1 MTASE
6 KIIDDSLVASQE
18 NGYINDNWDI
28 GLNIVRNGHK
38 YIVVRGINSEHS
50 SFTADGTKYTLR
62 IDQHG
67 LLYLDTNE
75 ISERFIYIGNK
86 AVDDDG
92 EFMYDIES
100 IKNAVQNNTVES
112 VNCIKK
118 SYIISQ
124 TQKKIGRK
132 TVFEKFVYLVIVQNN
147 NAKDEYGYI
156 RRQTTINGERFITP
170 ELKEKETFIL
180 SGDEKR
186 MQLEYDLFVNLRD
199 SIKTKT
205 SIIQKLAN
213 QISLIDVLISLATI
227 SSTPGYVCP
236 KFNDNRVIDIKD
248 GKHPVIDKV
257 MKNSS
262 FVSNDI
268 LMDEKTDILL
278 ITGPNMGGKSTY
290 MRQLSIIV
298 ILAQIGCYVP
308 ATYCELPIF
317 DRIFTRIGA
326 SDDLVSGQST
336 FMVEMSETNNAL
348 MHATSKSLLI
358 FDEIGRGTATYDGM
372 ALAQAIVEYIA
383 TRIGAK
389 TMFSTHYH
397 ELTNLEK
404 EISTLKNVQVC
415 VSEKDGNIT
424 FLYKVIP
431 GAMNKSYGINV
442 AKLAH
447 LPNDLLERANE
458 ILKSLNTNEVVI
470 SKSVLTPKETN
481 DEEWIQEMKDINP
494 LSMSPLEALN
504 FLYEI
509 KKKIK

>member
-1 MTASE
+1 
-6 KIIDDSLVASQE
+6 
-18 NGYINDNWDI
+18 
-28 GLNIVRNGHK
+28 
-38 YIVVRGINSEHS
+38 
-50 SFTADGTKYTLR
+50 
-62 IDQHG
+62 
-67 LLYLDTNE
+67 
-75 ISERFIYIGNK
+75 
-86 AVDDDG
+86 
-92 EFMYDIES
+92 
-100 IKNAVQNNTVES
+100 
-112 VNCIKK
+112 
-118 SYIISQ
+118 
-124 TQKKIGRK
+124 
-132 TVFEKFVYLVIVQNN
+132 
-147 NAKDEYGYI
+147 
-156 RRQTTINGERFITP
+156 
-170 ELKEKETFIL
+170 
-180 SGDEKR
+180 
-186 MQLEYDLFVNLRD
+186 
-199 SIKTKT
+199 
-205 SIIQKLAN
+205 
-213 QISLIDVLISLATI
+213 
-227 SSTPGYVCP
+227 
-236 KFNDNRVIDIKD
+236 
-248 GKHPVIDKV
+248 
-257 MKNSS
+257 
-262 FVSNDI
+262 
-268 LMDEKTDILL
+268 
-278 ITGPNMGGKSTY
+278 
-290 MRQLSIIV
+290 
-298 ILAQIGCYVP
+298 QIGCYVP

-447 LPNDLLERANE
+447 LPSDLLERANE

-470 SKSVLTPKETN
+470 SNTVLTPKETN